1 MAQRYVKLPGGVILH
16 MKDGT
21 SGYLGYGQ
29 PVDESQVAEH
39 QLEGLDQFTDGTPRV
54 ADFERDQELDAIRRT
69 AEAEAGHPGSSSS
82 PVPGNYSELDEE
94 DAANL
99 VRHLSVDPGQQATVI
114 VHELLHG
121 ARLKVIDA
129 APDAVV
135 AEAKLRIEGGGD
147 EVQRLYGQ
155 PAGADADEDPKPKA
169 RRSRSKASDET
180 PAPAA

>member
-1 MAQRYVKLPGGVILH
+1 MAQRYVKLPGGAIVH

-21 SGYLGYGQ
+21 SKYHEYGQ
-29 PVDESQVAEH
+29 PVDELQVAEH
-39 QLEGLDQFTDGTPRV
+39 QLPSLDGFTDDVPRV
-54 ADFERDQELDAIRRT
+54 ADFARHQELEAIKRT

-121 ARLKVIDA
+121 ARRKVVDA
-129 APDAVV
+129 APEAVV
-135 AEAKLRIEGGGD
+135 AEAQLRIEGGGD
-147 EVQRLYGQ
+147 EVQRLYGP

-169 RRSRSKASDET
+169 RRSRSKASDEI
-180 PAPAA
+180 PAPTA